1 MIINFKDG
9 KEIEKFY
16 RELKGLKKRKGYD
29 AYEDYWD
36 DFLDLRKATDPYPKY
51 LYPIQLIYQKH
62 FLNI

>member
-36 DFLDLRKATDPYPKY
+36 DFLDLRKATEPYPKY
-51 LYPIQLIYQKH
+51 QNPIKVNLSKT
-62 FLNI
+62 FS